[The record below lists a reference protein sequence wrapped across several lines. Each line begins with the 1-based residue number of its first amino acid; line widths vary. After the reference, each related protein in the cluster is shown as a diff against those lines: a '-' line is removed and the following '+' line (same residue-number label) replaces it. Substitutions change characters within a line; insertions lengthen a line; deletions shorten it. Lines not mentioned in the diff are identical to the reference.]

1 MSCRTVHPDA
11 ARPSVVRVFA
21 LAATLA
27 GSVSAAIAQASEPVY
42 AGKQLR
48 MVIANGA
55 GGSYDVYARVLARHL
70 NRHIPGNPVIINQ
83 NVPAAA
89 GMQATNWAYAAAPK
103 DGTVV
108 VATYNSLLAEP
119 LYNNPAVRY
128 DPRAF
133 EYIGSISKQQ
143 NVCGTWHTH
152 PVKNMAQAKEQQV
165 IVGAS
170 ATASDSAILPRVLNA
185 LLGTRFKVVL
195 GYPSNESRL
204 AVERGET
211 DGVCGLSWSTL
222 KSSSPE
228 WVEKRLLNLMAQ
240 TGSTPQPDLPDV
252 PLVVDLVSNP
262 DDKQA
267 VELLSFQQDMGR
279 PFLMPPGTPKE
290 MVAIIR
296 RAFNDTLKD
305 PLFLADADKALLE
318 VEPMTGEAME
328 RILKEAFAMPKALM
342 QRAVDL
348 HGSAEH

>member
-11 ARPSVVRVFA
+11 ARPNVVRAFA

-27 GSVSAAIAQASEPVY
+27 GSVSAGMAQASEPVY

-48 MVIANGA
+48 MGIANGA

-152 PVKNMAQAKEQQV
+152 PVKN
-165 IVGAS
+165 
-170 ATASDSAILPRVLNA
+170 
-185 LLGTRFKVVL
+185 
-195 GYPSNESRL
+195 
-204 AVERGET
+204 
-211 DGVCGLSWSTL
+211 
-222 KSSSPE
+222 
-228 WVEKRLLNLMAQ
+228 
-240 TGSTPQPDLPDV
+240 
-252 PLVVDLVSNP
+252 
-262 DDKQA
+262 
-267 VELLSFQQDMGR
+267 
-279 PFLMPPGTPKE
+279 
-290 MVAIIR
+290 
-296 RAFNDTLKD
+296 
-305 PLFLADADKALLE
+305 
-318 VEPMTGEAME
+318 
-328 RILKEAFAMPKALM
+328 
-342 QRAVDL
+342 
-348 HGSAEH
+348 